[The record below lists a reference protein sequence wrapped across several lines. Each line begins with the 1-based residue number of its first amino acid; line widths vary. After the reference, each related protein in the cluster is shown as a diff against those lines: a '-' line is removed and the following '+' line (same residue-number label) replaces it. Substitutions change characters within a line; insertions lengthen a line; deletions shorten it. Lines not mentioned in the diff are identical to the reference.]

1 MIHELLIMNLFGQ
14 EMPDVPDVAILHC
27 GMMPHMKMGIKL
39 NNFKNC
45 DDGFSGRILTY
56 HDLSDRRDNKQ
67 AQVKEESED
76 EDAEHEQ
83 ETRRLA
89 EEEEQQVTSAILK
102 LWYRLYR
109 HNRERKQRRRKKD

>member
-45 DDGFSGRILTY
+45 DDGFSGRILSY

-67 AQVKEESED
+67 AQAKEESED

-89 EEEEQQVTSAILK
+89 EEEEQQVNSAILK